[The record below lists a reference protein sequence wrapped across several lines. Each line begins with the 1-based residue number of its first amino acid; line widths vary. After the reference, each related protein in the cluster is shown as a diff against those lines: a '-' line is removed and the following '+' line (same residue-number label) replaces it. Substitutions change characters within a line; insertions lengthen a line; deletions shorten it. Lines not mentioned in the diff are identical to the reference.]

1 MKNYGRNIW
10 LWLRGFRWLW
20 SREADLYHTREG
32 GRFGWVAGNPW
43 TNQPRTDNSIVYQP
57 GWGPWK
63 FLPVYLFDVGVTVM
77 IAAGAVEPLSTFMQ
91 RHRAGWLN
99 DAVLDAIERFDAD
112 HGANSGKA
120 LWGSVE
126 SPLWVRVGVP
136 AVWAGLLIWGCC
148 SARFHPFAG

>member
-10 LWLRGFRWLW
+10 LWLRGFPRLWTRWNDYRYRRGRPAF
-20 SREADLYHTREG
+20 ST
-32 GRFGWVAGNPW
+32 RFGHPI
-43 TNQPRTDNSIVYQP
+43 QYQP

-63 FLPVYLFDVGVTVM
+63 FLPVYLFDVGFTVL

-91 RHRAGWLN
+91 RHRAGWLI
-99 DAVLDAIERFDAD
+99 DAALDAIERFDAD

-136 AVWAGLLIWGCC
+136 AVWAGLLIWVV
-148 SARFHPFAG
+148 A

>member
-1 MKNYGRNIW
+1 MREAMKNYWRNIW
-10 LWLRGFRWLW
+10 LWVRGFRWLW
-20 SREADLYHTREG
+20 TREARQCHFDGMDVLI
-32 GRFGWVAGNPW
+32 W
-43 TNQPRTDNSIVYQP
+43 SIPEHIEWPHSGSSIAYKP

-63 FLPVYLFDVGVTVM
+63 FLPVYLFDVGVTVL

-126 SPLWVRVGVP
+126 SPRWVRVGVP
-136 AVWAGLLIWGCC
+136 AVWAGLLIWVV
-148 SARFHPFAG
+148 A